1 MSLFLNKYE
10 VSIVQGH
17 FPDIFKK
24 TRKPAGPV
32 FRFSGFQKNLK
43 TRGFRTLDLHQY
55 YPEIFDTWYPTLLF
69 LTPPPKSKK
78 IELIVT
84 LGNNQNFEVVPK

>member
-1 MSLFLNKYE
+1 MALGGTNLILWMKILFDITPNRVLYQIMSLFLNKYE

-43 TRGFRTLDLHQY
+43 TRGFRTLRAINDR
-55 YPEIFDTWYPTLLF
+55 F
-69 LTPPPKSKK
+69 
-78 IELIVT
+78 
-84 LGNNQNFEVVPK
+84 